1 LSKVTT
7 EGRHPEALGAP
18 FVRRASKE
26 GKMHGAGRR
35 LLRLSKD
42 EALRSKRAERTSE
55 RVNLFPGSKYR
66 FGLHGSKSGDS
77 LFLAIR

>member
-1 LSKVTT
+1 LTRIKSNNI
-7 EGRHPEALGAP
+7 GPAAARDCRFAAP
-18 FVRRASKE
+18 AASD
-26 GKMHGAGRR
+26 AP
-35 LLRLSKD
+35 
-42 EALRSKRAERTSE
+42 AISE